1 MISQKTAAA
10 IYQAHRE
17 IEAGQRILADLATER
32 ERCKFDEMEPRIE
45 DVFGRRRR
53 FQLGVPTGNDS
64 HRLLSVSANLAECVI
79 RAHIAETE
87 AELAKLNEM
96 ALIEASTQSRAG
108 KDP

>member
-1 MISQKTAAA
+1 MIQQKTAAA

-17 IEAGQRILADLATER
+17 IEAGQQLLTDLAAEK
-32 ERCKFDEMEPRIE
+32 ERCKFSEMEPRIE

-53 FQLGVPTGNDS
+53 FQLGIPTGNDS
-64 HRLLSVSANLAECVI
+64 HRLLSVSAALAESVI

-87 AELAKLNEM
+87 AELAKLNEI

-108 KDP
+108 KE